1 MDKKDID
8 APLIEDLGEF
18 KHTPRELA
26 DVVILD
32 NHYKDEKN
40 DEYPN
45 RILSSAMIFE
55 KFGGPGA
62 IA

>member
-40 DEYPN
+40 AEYPN

>member
-8 APLIEDLGEF
+8 TPLIEDLGDF
-18 KHTPRELA
+18 KYTARELA
-26 DVVILD
+26 DIVILD
-32 NHYKDEKN
+32 NHYKDEKSEEFP
-40 DEYPN
+40 D

-55 KFGGPGA
+55 KFSGPGA

>member
-8 APLIEDLGEF
+8 TPLIEDLGDF
-18 KHTPRELA
+18 RYGPRELA

-40 DEYPN
+40 KEHPG
-45 RILSSAMIFE
+45 RILSSAIIFE
-55 KFGGPGA
+55 KFGGPAA